1 MDVRR
6 CLICAAIVG
15 MCLRT
20 ATEPYDAPHVDP
32 PQPRHIVAPTMTA
45 ASSTSRPAAVLD
57 DGDPDVA
64 RQLTPPRTTFLPPLV
79 TTSFPD

>member
-15 MCLRT
+15 MCLHT
-20 ATEPYDAPHVDP
+20 ASEPYDAPHVDP
-32 PQPRHIVAPTMTA
+32 PQPRQFVTPTMTV

-64 RQLTPPRTTFLPPLV
+64 RQLTQRRTTFLPPLL
-79 TTSFPD
+79 TSSFSD